1 MNRKSLFEEG
11 TFWVAIISFVCAFFC
26 LFVGVFEAFITA
38 MFWAVFGIFTL
49 NYAILK
55 NRIRNRR

>member
-26 LFVGVFEAFITA
+26 LFVGVFEDFINEL
-38 MFWAVFGIFTL
+38 FWEFFGFFTL
-49 NYAILK
+49 NYDNK
-55 NRIRNRR
+55 NNSA

>member
-26 LFVGVFEAFITA
+26 LFVGVFEAFCRS
-38 MFWAVFGIFTL
+38 FRFRKWRV
-49 NYAILK
+49 
-55 NRIRNRR
+55 